1 MSNEMNEHIREEK
14 ALDALIVAA
23 FKEDTCEASE
33 KEIEQFRQALTA
45 EDKAALD
52 AAGSDFL
59 KSLFAGESKKRKAR
73 VVRGEMAT
81 AMNRS
86 DEDQPPTEK
95 AKEEMERKI
104 REAEE
109 RRVQDDVN
117 PQG

>member
-1 MSNEMNEHIREEK
+1 MSDEMNEQYREEK

-23 FKEDTCEASE
+23 FKEDICEASD
-33 KEIEQFRQALTA
+33 KEIEQFSQALTA
-45 EDKAALD
+45 NDKAALD
-52 AAGSDFL
+52 AVGSDFL
-59 KSLFAGESKKRKAR
+59 KSLFAGEAKKHKAQ
-73 VVRGEMAT
+73 VVRGELAT

-95 AKEEMERKI
+95 AKEEMEKQI

-109 RRVQDDVN
+109 KRIQDDEH